1 MFRDY
6 VQVDSFRY
14 LSRSKTNTLESKQT
28 STIINRN
35 PISGMRKGK
44 EGFLLLLWEFESPKW
59 LYIYCNC
66 FYIYKYISY
75 IIRGPSSKLRMTIPF
90 PTVHIITYY
99 INYNRYDIWWIDW
112 LICYIFLKLQLTS
125 SQEPVDQCLPAGQVL
140 EGLGDLEGPDPKA
153 IQRVLCIYIYI
164 FFLSVQFC
172 HVFLAVENMILHI
185 CLKFKSTK
193 YTSFSHIYICIYIY
207 VCVFASNPWQPPRSR
222 TIGGWNVS
230 KRFWNPKKQ
239 DNINQ
244 NLSDLFPQVCKTT
257 LTPQTS
263 LAKLSRTKF
272 ANSSVYSADARMED
286 PPDLGRFDMNEMTGT
301 SDWVRGQG
309 DNLKYPMIKMGHTR
323 ILPVESLFLFTIT
336 NPEPRADSASS
347 FRCSAGM

>member
-1 MFRDY
+1 MYFW
-6 VQVDSFRY
+6 Q
-14 LSRSKTNTLESKQT
+14 LKT
-28 STIINRN
+28 
-35 PISGMRKGK
+35 
-44 EGFLLLLWEFESPKW
+44 WD
-59 LYIYCNC
+59 C
-66 FYIYKYISY
+66 
-75 IIRGPSSKLRMTIPF
+75 
-90 PTVHIITYY
+90 TYALNSNQQN
-99 INYNRYDIWWIDW
+99 IH
-112 LICYIFLKLQLTS
+112 LF
-125 SQEPVDQCLPAGQVL
+125 
-140 EGLGDLEGPDPKA
+140 
-153 IQRVLCIYIYI
+153 
-164 FFLSVQFC
+164 
-172 HVFLAVENMILHI
+172 
-185 CLKFKSTK
+185 
-193 YTSFSHIYICIYIY
+193 HIYIYIY

-286 PPDLGRFDMNEMTGT
+286 PPDLGPFDMNEMTGT